1 VAASGGIGGEPKL
14 VARINLAAP
23 SNAPRRCNCAVWAL
37 NRLWR
42 RGGYIAFRRSRHSRF
57 VPHMMWSRDA
67 RRWWNYTPIRP
78 RLGIAVMFHAL
89 WFRGRVGLGE

>member
-1 VAASGGIGGEPKL
+1 
-14 VARINLAAP
+14 
-23 SNAPRRCNCAVWAL
+23 
-37 NRLWR
+37 
-42 RGGYIAFRRSRHSRF
+42 
-57 VPHMMWSRDA
+57 MMWSRDA